1 VCRKRLCSN
10 TKKAIA
16 VQCNVNN
23 ASTQAAQDLCYVRLS
38 IQYELPSDATMTI
51 EILDALQRTVLAP
64 MTAEVLKQG
73 EHDIAISIGSL
84 PSVAYTVRVRAVVAN
99 GKMLAEQRPLI
110 IAR

>member
-1 VCRKRLCSN
+1 
-10 TKKAIA
+10 
-16 VQCNVNN
+16 
-23 ASTQAAQDLCYVRLS
+23 
-38 IQYELPSDATMTI
+38 MTI